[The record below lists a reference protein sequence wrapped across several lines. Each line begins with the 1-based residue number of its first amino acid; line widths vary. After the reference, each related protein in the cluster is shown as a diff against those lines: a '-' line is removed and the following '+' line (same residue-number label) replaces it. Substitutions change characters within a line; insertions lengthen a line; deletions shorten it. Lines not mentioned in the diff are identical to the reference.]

1 MYKTFPKVS
10 EIVSKDTL
18 RPSMTYAVV
27 LDNKLIATD
36 SCCMI
41 MLKTSTLVPD
51 AEQEQNISGK
61 VFSRDLLLLLQKAKR
76 LIFLEDKISVDGVYM
91 DYSGTITPEG
101 DVYLAGSEHK
111 EFRYPNYKGV
121 IPSSNPTEIDSI
133 NFDPKLMAKIID
145 CFSSITVQIKFY
157 GKNRGMMV
165 FNTLD
170 SDQQALCMPTTSAY

>member
-10 EIVSKDTL
+10 EIVSKDKL

-36 SCCMI
+36 ALCI
-41 MLKTSTLVPD
+41 IILKTSTLVPN

-76 LIFLEDKISVDGVYM
+76 LIFLEDKISVDGVHM

-101 DVYLAGSEHK
+101 DVYLAGSAHK
-111 EFRYPNYKGV
+111 EFRFPNYKAV
-121 IPSSNPTEIDSI
+121 IPSNQTEIDSI

-157 GKNRGMMV
+157 GKNRGIIV
-165 FNTLD
+165 SNPVD
-170 SDQQALCMPTTSAY
+170 SNQTAICMPALSAY